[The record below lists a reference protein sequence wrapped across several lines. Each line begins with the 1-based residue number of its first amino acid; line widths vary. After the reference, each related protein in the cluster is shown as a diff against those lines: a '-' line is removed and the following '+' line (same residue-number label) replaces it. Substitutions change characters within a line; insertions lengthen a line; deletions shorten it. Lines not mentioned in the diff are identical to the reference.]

1 MARIYRNL
9 SEWGYLLFYN
19 KRNLLLIFVLFLNFI
34 VRFSVN
40 AGEIFLQLVDISDN
54 SSDYFFYDK
63 ESKENLIKINDYLYS
78 GSTFLT
84 LEKQKAE
91 FVIIKDYLPIG
102 SILLSEN
109 SDFYFYYDAIGNKIY
124 LKMNYGRIRTVIDE
138 GNQIE
143 IELKSVK
150 LYNNG
155 GDFGVTTVL
164 NDEKEL
170 VGYTIV
176 FNGVVENYSIKD
188 NKSVKLEKW
197 DKAGFNENTLEEIE
211 KFAPEDLDIWKEKM
225 SFNSYYISK
234 TAPVALE
241 NLSFNEVERFLDV
254 TVDKIPDDS
263 VNLTDLTEDISS
275 FTDLT
280 GDFSTIND
288 LTEDIS
294 TFNDLT
300 VDFIDLTDLKE
311 DIFGLNDSTEDLTAA
326 EFKPD
331 DNAEADKIEI
341 LPPKEEISTK
351 LIENKLKP
359 TVLDAD
365 SDRDYTYK
373 SESKPKETLYPNIE
387 NNLIPIIFISK
398 VGEID
403 EDIDIKSE
411 PPLKNYVEE
420 VTPVL
425 IDTVDAPDVT
435 DDITLSD
442 ETSDVEVAD
451 VADESADSVI
461 TEPKIET
468 KTVVKD
474 LTSDSKEVKLLRFF
488 SSFFANE
495 TGFYSYDKKT
505 CVKFVWKPGVALEK
519 EKFEFSFYF
528 PVFFSI
534 DKMFAN
540 NMLLPVNN
548 TNNEWSFGS
557 DQNGSTVKIVLDAV
571 DDALLKLRILRY
583 NNINDNF
590 FFQMGELNNFSDSS
604 RFSLVNFSSKIFF
617 PMFRKTSFI
626 IKGKS
631 NIFEGFFYAED
642 ILPKGI
648 YGLSLK
654 FMTPYSSFKF
664 KFGIEIFADGYD
676 FMNFDKGR
684 ELYFPTQ
691 VNLVSE
697 FNAFNIPSFSFSIFM
712 NTGVLFPLSYNFG
725 SNSSLAINTI
735 IANPLMLVDNIS
747 AAMGLSIRIK
757 KLQFIGE
764 LIADSGLNK
773 IGLFDLS
780 YSAKRD
786 RRMTDSI
793 NWLTSTGAKPIS
805 ISNYNFGAR
814 VSFIVDIDKYLYL
827 ETSYQATFTYYSTII
842 FSKSYYDKFFFK
854 FSADSRDKLK
864 INLKLYL
871 EWQIENLAVSII
883 DTIDQKYETILDN
896 NIFYL
901 GFSIKPHNI
910 VDINIRGGLYPHFYN
925 TTTDMKILFDC
936 YVSINPEP
944 LPIKKTPPKKPTE
957 TKTKKITTKKAENKS
972 PNK

>member
-1 MARIYRNL
+1 
-9 SEWGYLLFYN
+9 LFYN
-19 KRNLLLIFVLFLNFI
+19 KRNLPIIVVFLFFFA
-34 VRFSVN
+34 RFSVN
-40 AGEIFLQLVDISDN
+40 AGEAFLQLIDTSDS

-63 ESKENLIKINDYLYS
+63 DSKENLIKINDYLYS

-84 LEKQKAE
+84 LEKQRAE
-91 FVIIKDYLPIG
+91 FVIIKDYTPIG
-102 SILLSEN
+102 SIVLSEN
-109 SDFYFYYDAIGNKIY
+109 SDFYFYNAGAKNKIY
-124 LKMNYGRIRTVIDE
+124 LKMNYGRIRSVIDE

-155 GDFGVTTVL
+155 GDFGVTTIL
-164 NDEKEL
+164 NEEKDL

-176 FNGVVENYSIKD
+176 FNGVVENYLIKD
-188 NKSVKLEKW
+188 NRSVKLEKW

-211 KFAPEDLDIWKEKM
+211 KFTPEDLEIWQEKM

-234 TAPVALE
+234 TTPIVLE
-241 NLSFNEVERFLDV
+241 SLSFDTIEQFSDPTGDLLM
-254 TVDKIPDDS
+254 IS
-263 VNLTDLTEDISS
+263 DLTEDIP
-275 FTDLT
+275 DQ
-280 GDFSTIND
+280 ND
-288 LTEDIS
+288 P
-294 TFNDLT
+294 
-300 VDFIDLTDLKE
+300 
-311 DIFGLNDSTEDLTAA
+311 TEDLTAP
-326 EFKPD
+326 EFKRD
-331 DNAEADKIEI
+331 ETEETDKTE
-341 LPPKEEISTK
+341 LMPPKEEIFAELAK
-351 LIENKLKP
+351 IKP
-359 TVLDAD
+359 KNFVLDED
-365 SDRDYTYK
+365 SDRDYTYAP
-373 SESKPKETLYPNIE
+373 ESKLKEPLYPVIE
-387 NNLIPIIFISK
+387 DKLIPIMFISK
-398 VGEID
+398 TGEVD
-403 EDIDIKSE
+403 EDIESE
-411 PPLKNYVEE
+411 KESPLKEYIE
-420 VTPVL
+420 
-425 IDTVDAPDVT
+425 DAEPIFSDT
-435 DDITLSD
+435 DDSNDVFDDIALLD
-442 ETSDVEVAD
+442 ETSDAEVPD
-451 VADESADSVI
+451 ADESADSVVI
-461 TEPKIET
+461 EPKIES
-468 KTVVKD
+468 KIVVKD
-474 LTSDSKEVKLLRFF
+474 QTSDLKAIKLLRFF

-528 PVFFSI
+528 PVFFSV

-604 RFSLVNFSSKIFF
+604 RFSLVNFCSKIFF
-617 PMFRKTSFI
+617 PMYRKTSFI
-626 IKGKS
+626 IKGES

-642 ILPKGI
+642 ILPKGL

-664 KFGIEIFADGYD
+664 KFGIDIFADGYD

-691 VNLVSE
+691 VNLISE
-697 FNAFNIPSFSFSIFM
+697 FNAFNIPSFSFSIFLNM
-712 NTGVLFPLSYNFG
+712 GALFPLSYNFG

-735 IANPLMLVDNIS
+735 KTNPLMLVDNIS

-764 LIADSGLNK
+764 IIADSGLNK

-786 RRMTDSI
+786 QRMTDSI

-814 VSFIVDIDKYLYL
+814 VSFLIDIDKYLYM
-827 ETSYQATFTYYSTII
+827 ETSYQATFTYYKTII

-883 DTIDQKYETILDN
+883 DTIDQKYETIFDN

-910 VDINIRGGLYPHFYN
+910 VDINIRGGLYPDFYN
-925 TTTDMKILFDC
+925 TTTDMKLLFDC

-944 LPIKKTPPKKPTE
+944 LPLKKTPPKKPIETKTTKT
-957 TKTKKITTKKAENKS
+957 TKTKKTTTKKSENK
-972 PNK
+972 PPPAK

>member
-1 MARIYRNL
+1 M
-9 SEWGYLLFYN
+9 FYN
-19 KRNLLLIFVLFLNFI
+19 KRNLPIIVVFLFFLA
-34 VRFSVN
+34 RFSVN
-40 AGEIFLQLVDISDN
+40 AGEAFLQLIDTSDS

-63 ESKENLIKINDYLYS
+63 DSKENLIKINDYLYS

-84 LEKQKAE
+84 FEKQRAE
-91 FVIIKDYLPIG
+91 FVIIKDYTPIG
-102 SILLSEN
+102 SIVLSEN
-109 SDFYFYYDAIGNKIY
+109 SDFYFYNDGAKNKIY
-124 LKMNYGRIRTVIDE
+124 LKMNYGRMRSVIKE

-143 IELKSVK
+143 IELKFVK

-155 GDFGVTTVL
+155 GDFGVITVL
-164 NDEKEL
+164 NEEKEL

-176 FNGVVENYSIKD
+176 FNGVVENYLIKD
-188 NKSVKLEKW
+188 NRSVKLEKW

-211 KFAPEDLDIWKEKM
+211 KFTPEDLEIWQEKM

-234 TAPVALE
+234 TTPIVLE
-241 NLSFNEVERFLDV
+241 SLSFDTIEQ
-254 TVDKIPDDS
+254 
-263 VNLTDLTEDISS
+263 
-275 FTDLT
+275 
-280 GDFSTIND
+280 FSD
-288 LTEDIS
+288 P
-294 TFNDLT
+294 
-300 VDFIDLTDLKE
+300 
-311 DIFGLNDSTEDLTAA
+311 TEDLTAP
-326 EFKPD
+326 EFKRD
-331 DNAEADKIEI
+331 EGDKTDKTE
-341 LPPKEEISTK
+341 LMPPKEEIFAELAK
-351 LIENKLKP
+351 IKP
-359 TVLDAD
+359 KNAVLDED
-365 SDRDYTYK
+365 SDRDYTYAH
-373 SESKPKETLYPNIE
+373 ESKPKEPLYPVIE
-387 NNLIPIIFISK
+387 DKLIPIMFISK
-398 VGEID
+398 TGEVD
-403 EDIDIKSE
+403 EDIESE
-411 PPLKNYVEE
+411 KESPLKEYIE
-420 VTPVL
+420 
-425 IDTVDAPDVT
+425 DAEPIFSDT
-435 DDITLSD
+435 DDSNDVFDDIASLD
-442 ETSDVEVAD
+442 ETSDAEVPDAD
-451 VADESADSVI
+451 DESADSVVI
-461 TEPKIET
+461 EPKIES
-468 KTVVKD
+468 KIVVKD
-474 LTSDSKEVKLLRFF
+474 QTSDLKAIKLLRFF

-528 PVFFSI
+528 PVFFSV

-604 RFSLVNFSSKIFF
+604 RFSLVNFCSKIFF
-617 PMFRKTSFI
+617 PMYRKTSFI
-626 IKGKS
+626 IKGES

-642 ILPKGI
+642 ILPKGL

-664 KFGIEIFADGYD
+664 KFGIDIFADGYD

-691 VNLVSE
+691 VNLISE
-697 FNAFNIPSFSFSIFM
+697 FNAFNIPSFSFSIFLNM
-712 NTGVLFPLSYNFG
+712 GALFPLSYNFG

-735 IANPLMLVDNIS
+735 KTNPFMLVDNIS

-764 LIADSGLNK
+764 IIADSGLNK

-786 RRMTDSI
+786 QRMTDSI

-814 VSFIVDIDKYLYL
+814 VSFLIDIDKYLYM
-827 ETSYQATFTYYSTII
+827 ETSYQATFTYYKTII

-883 DTIDQKYETILDN
+883 DTTAQKYETILDN

-910 VDINIRGGLYPHFYN
+910 VDINIRGGLYPDFYN
-925 TTTDMKILFDC
+925 TTTDMKLLFDC

-944 LPIKKTPPKKPTE
+944 LPIKKMSPKKPIETKITKT
-957 TKTKKITTKKAENKS
+957 TKTKKTTTKKSENK
-972 PNK
+972 PPPAK

>member
-1 MARIYRNL
+1 M
-9 SEWGYLLFYN
+9 FYN
-19 KRNLLLIFVLFLNFI
+19 KRNLPIIVVFLFFFA
-34 VRFSVN
+34 RFSVN
-40 AGEIFLQLVDISDN
+40 AGEAFLQLIDTSDS

-63 ESKENLIKINDYLYS
+63 DSKENLIKINDYLYS

-84 LEKQKAE
+84 LEKQRAE
-91 FVIIKDYLPIG
+91 FVIIKDYTPIG
-102 SILLSEN
+102 SIVLSEN
-109 SDFYFYYDAIGNKIY
+109 SDFYFYNAGAKNKIY
-124 LKMNYGRIRTVIDE
+124 LKMNYGRIRSVIDE

-155 GDFGVTTVL
+155 GDFGVTTIL
-164 NDEKEL
+164 NEEKDL

-176 FNGVVENYSIKD
+176 FNGVVENYLIKD
-188 NKSVKLEKW
+188 NRSVKLEKW

-211 KFAPEDLDIWKEKM
+211 KFTPEDLEIWQEKM

-234 TAPVALE
+234 TTPIVLE
-241 NLSFNEVERFLDV
+241 SLSFDTIEQFSDPTGDLLM
-254 TVDKIPDDS
+254 IS
-263 VNLTDLTEDISS
+263 DLTEDIP
-275 FTDLT
+275 DQ
-280 GDFSTIND
+280 ND
-288 LTEDIS
+288 P
-294 TFNDLT
+294 
-300 VDFIDLTDLKE
+300 
-311 DIFGLNDSTEDLTAA
+311 TEDLTAP
-326 EFKPD
+326 EFKRD
-331 DNAEADKIEI
+331 ETEETDKTE
-341 LPPKEEISTK
+341 LMPPKEEIFAELAK
-351 LIENKLKP
+351 IKP
-359 TVLDAD
+359 KNFVLDED
-365 SDRDYTYK
+365 SDRDYTYAP
-373 SESKPKETLYPNIE
+373 ESKLKEPLYPVIE
-387 NNLIPIIFISK
+387 DKLIPIMFISK
-398 VGEID
+398 TGEVD
-403 EDIDIKSE
+403 EDIESE
-411 PPLKNYVEE
+411 KESPLKEYIE
-420 VTPVL
+420 
-425 IDTVDAPDVT
+425 DAEPIFSDT
-435 DDITLSD
+435 DDSNDVFDDIALLD
-442 ETSDVEVAD
+442 ETSDAEVPD
-451 VADESADSVI
+451 ADESADSVVI
-461 TEPKIET
+461 EPKIES
-468 KTVVKD
+468 KIVVKD
-474 LTSDSKEVKLLRFF
+474 QTSDLKAIKLLRFF

-528 PVFFSI
+528 PVFFSV

-604 RFSLVNFSSKIFF
+604 RFSLVNFCSKIFF
-617 PMFRKTSFI
+617 PMYRKTSFI
-626 IKGKS
+626 IKGES

-642 ILPKGI
+642 ILPKGL

-664 KFGIEIFADGYD
+664 KFGIDIFADGYD

-691 VNLVSE
+691 VNLISE
-697 FNAFNIPSFSFSIFM
+697 FNAFNIPSFSFSIFLNM
-712 NTGVLFPLSYNFG
+712 GALFPLSYNFG

-735 IANPLMLVDNIS
+735 KTNPLMLVDNIS

-764 LIADSGLNK
+764 IIADSGLNK

-786 RRMTDSI
+786 QRMTDSI

-814 VSFIVDIDKYLYL
+814 VSFLIDIDKYLYM
-827 ETSYQATFTYYSTII
+827 ETSYQATFTYYKTII

-883 DTIDQKYETILDN
+883 DTIDQKYETIFDN

-910 VDINIRGGLYPHFYN
+910 VDINIRGGLYPDFYN
-925 TTTDMKILFDC
+925 TTTDMKLLFDC

-944 LPIKKTPPKKPTE
+944 LPLKKTPPKKPIETKTTKT
-957 TKTKKITTKKAENKS
+957 TKTKKTTTKKSENK
-972 PNK
+972 PPPAK